1 MYSPSPT
8 RRKFLF
14 FKIPII
20 VKFGVGDGL
29 CISKM
34 IIPLENINLIG
45 KCYEDLLLY
54 SPSTTRH
61 KFLSFKIP
69 IIVKFGIGD
78 GLCIRKWVFIWKILI
93 WLINVMRI
101 YYCTRLAQ
109 RSTILFSKIP
119 IFVKFRFADGLCIS
133 KMSIQL

>member
-1 MYSPSPT
+1 MYSPSLT
-8 RRKFLF
+8 RRNFLF

-20 VKFGVGDGL
+20 VKSGVGDGL

-45 KCYEDLLLY
+45 KCYEDLLFY
-54 SPSTTRH
+54 SPSTTRRN
-61 KFLSFKIP
+61 FLSFKIP
-69 IIVKFGIGD
+69 IIVKFEVGD
-78 GLCIRKWVFIWKILI
+78 GLCIWKWVFIWKILI
-93 WLINVMRI
+93 WLINVIRI

-119 IFVKFRFADGLCIS
+119 IFVKFRFGDGLCIS